1 MSSFEGVDFKLY
13 GFYRSSCSWRVRT
26 ALKLKGIKYE
36 YFPINIQK
44 GESRTP
50 EFLAINPNGKVPCL
64 VINGIPV
71 SQSLAILEYLE
82 ENFPS
87 VPLLPTDP
95 VQRALSRMIAAT
107 IACEIQPLQNP
118 FMTFGFDAEGHA
130 QHCHDVIAAG
140 LGRVEKMLE
149 THSGVF
155 SVGDTLSYADLFL
168 VPQVYNA
175 KRFNVDLSTMPNIM
189 RVRDHCLT
197 LDVFKE
203 TQPEMMID
211 CPDSMKISTC

>member
-1 MSSFEGVDFKLY
+1 M
-13 GFYRSSCSWRVRT
+13 
-26 ALKLKGIKYE
+26 KLKGIRYE

-64 VINGIPV
+64 VINGTPV
-71 SQSLAILEYLE
+71 SQSMAILEFLE

-87 VPLLPTDP
+87 YPLLPKDP

-118 FMTFGFDAEGHA
+118 FMTFGYDAEGHTK
-130 QHCHDVIAAG
+130 HCHDVIEAG
-140 LGRVEKMLE
+140 LMRVEKMLE
-149 THSGVF
+149 SSSGIF
-155 SVGDTLSYADLFL
+155 SVGDALSFADLFL

-175 KRFNVDLSTMPNIM
+175 KRFDVNMTPMPNIM

-197 LDVFKE
+197 LDAFKE
-203 TQPEMMID
+203 TQPEAMVD
-211 CPDSMKISTC
+211 CPESMKISTC